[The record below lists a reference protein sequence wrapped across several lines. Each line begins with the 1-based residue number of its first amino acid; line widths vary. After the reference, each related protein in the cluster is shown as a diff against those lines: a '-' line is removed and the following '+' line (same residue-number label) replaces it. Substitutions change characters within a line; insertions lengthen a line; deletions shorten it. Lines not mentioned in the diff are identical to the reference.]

1 MKKYAV
7 KLETRIESGHK
18 VIIEMMATSDRHKAI
33 EYYQSHM
40 HYIPDDSRIYVVE
53 KENGQETCIAEDNT
67 FLYLASDYYT
77 NYK

>member
-7 KLETRIESGHK
+7 KLETRVESGHK
-18 VIIEMMATSDRHKAI
+18 VIIKMMVTSDEYKAI

-40 HYIPDDSRIYVVE
+40 HFIPDDSRIFVVE
-53 KENGQETCIAEDNT
+53 IENGQETCIAEDNT
-67 FLYLASDYYT
+67 FLYLSSDYYA